1 MSTGRTPPHSLD
13 AERAVLTSALLEGA
27 AAVGAVEGIIVSSDF
42 WSAANATI
50 WDACTAVVRRGHGL
64 DQVTLRDELVRSGK
78 LANVGG
84 DEYLLG
90 LCDSIPSAEPET
102 FAKIVRDLSQRR
114 HLIRVCQEQAAAGYA
129 TDIETSDFLQQTEAR
144 IFETV
149 RDSALGGGDV
159 ETSNQ
164 GLTRFWEHVQQVAKH
179 GGILGVRTGL
189 PSLDAA
195 IAGLWNEDL
204 IIVAGRPSMGKTA
217 FAETIL
223 VNVAERLRGDE
234 VALFFSVEMGHVV
247 LWPRILAKLARV
259 DSRLVRSMPRDMP
272 NAQRSAVMGA
282 VETANKLPLR
292 IDTSSGI
299 TIAQIRSKARKLAT
313 RHKVAIVVVD
323 YLQIVRPSR
332 KHERRDLE
340 VAEVALGLKELAKEL
355 GCPVVAAAQVNRGSV
370 GRSDKRP
377 MISDIKESGMIE
389 QAADTI
395 LLLHRES
402 YYRQEAIRNGQKMA
416 DPVNAN
422 GAPEDPNAAEIIIGK
437 SRNGITGTIEARY
450 LGEFCQFVELDRE
463 HREEDFG
470 DAGGFGDA

>member
-1 MSTGRTPPHSLD
+1 MSRSMPHSAD
-13 AERAVLTSALLEGA
+13 AERAVLTSALLDGA
-27 AAVGAVEGIIVSSDF
+27 AAVGACEGVIVPADF
-42 WSAANATI
+42 WSAAHATI
-50 WDACTAVVRRGHGL
+50 WEACLAVVRRGHGL
-64 DQVTLRDELVRSGK
+64 DQVTVRDELARSGK
-78 LANVGG
+78 LASVGG

-90 LCDSIPSAEPET
+90 LCESIPSAEPET
-102 FAKIVRDLSQRR
+102 FGKIIRDLSQRR
-114 HLIRVCQEQAAAGYA
+114 HLIRVCQEQAAAGFA
-129 TDIETSDFLQQTEAR
+129 PEIETADYLQQTEAR

-149 RDSALGGGDV
+149 RDSALGGGDI

-164 GLTRFWEHVQQVAKH
+164 GLTHFWKHVQAVGNS

-189 PSLDAA
+189 PSLDKA

-223 VNVAERLRGDE
+223 VNVAERLKGNE
-234 VALFFSVEMGHVV
+234 VALFFSVEMGHIV

-259 DSRLVRSMPRDMP
+259 DSRLVRTMPKDMP
-272 NAQRSAVMGA
+272 NVQRSAVMSA
-282 VETANKLPLR
+282 VEVANKLPLR

-370 GRSDKRP
+370 GRTDKRP

-402 YYRQEAIRNGQKMA
+402 YYRQEAIRNGQRMA
-416 DPVNAN
+416 VPVNAN
-422 GAPEDPNAAEIIIGK
+422 GEPEDPNAAEIIIGK
-437 SRNGITGTIEARY
+437 SRNGITGTIPARY
-450 LGEFCQFVELDRE
+450 IGEFCQFVELDE
-463 HREEDFG
+463 QHHDEDFR
-470 DAGGFGDA
+470 GGFADG

>member
-1 MSTGRTPPHSLD
+1 MTGAIRTPPHSLE
-13 AERAVLTSALLEGA
+13 AERAVLTSALLDGASAVLACEGLIT
-27 AAVGAVEGIIVSSDF
+27 ESDF
-42 WSAANATI
+42 WSEPHRSI
-50 WDACTAVVRRGHGL
+50 WLGCLAVVRRGHGL
-64 DQVTLRDELVRSGK
+64 DEVTLRDELARSGK
-78 LANVGG
+78 LSAVGG

-90 LCDSIPSAEPET
+90 LCESIPSAEPET

-114 HLIRVCQEQAAAGYA
+114 QLIRVCVEQASAGYSSE
-129 TDIETSDFLQQTEAR
+129 IETADFLQQTEAR
-144 IFETV
+144 VFETV
-149 RDSALGGGDV
+149 RDSALGGGDI

-164 GLTRFWEHVQQVAKH
+164 GLVRFWQHVQEVAKH
-179 GGILGVRTGL
+179 GGILGQRTGI
-189 PSLDAA
+189 PSLDSA

-217 FAETIL
+217 FAETVL
-223 VNVAERLRGDE
+223 VNVASRLTGND
-234 VALFFSVEMGHVV
+234 VALFFSVEMGHIV

-259 DSRLVRSMPRDMP
+259 DSRTVRAMPRDMSP
-272 NAQRSAVMGA
+272 QARQAVMSA
-282 VETANKLPLR
+282 VETANRMPLR

-313 RHKVAIVVVD
+313 KHKIAIVVVD

-416 DPVNAN
+416 VPTNAN
-422 GAPEDPNAAEIIIGK
+422 GEPEDPNAAEIIIGK
-437 SRNGITGTIEARY
+437 SRNGITGTIPARY
-450 LGEFCQFVELDRE
+450 LGEFCEFVDLDDQHEAPVYAGR
-463 HREEDFG
+463 FG
-470 DAGGFGDA
+470 DE